1 MTDEQRTRILLAKE
15 NDCDFDGMP
24 VHPHYLHFL
33 ECAGFKTISDIEGK
47 TEVEFINMINN
58 SKNRGGAPLS
68 IRSNLGESM
77 AKNLKKYGIIFK
89 KSTGK

>member
-1 MTDEQRTRILLAKE
+1 MKNIPEVVKE

-47 TEVEFINMINN
+47 TEVELYCF
-58 SKNRGGAPLS
+58 
-68 IRSNLGESM
+68 
-77 AKNLKKYGIIFK
+77 
-89 KSTGK
+89 